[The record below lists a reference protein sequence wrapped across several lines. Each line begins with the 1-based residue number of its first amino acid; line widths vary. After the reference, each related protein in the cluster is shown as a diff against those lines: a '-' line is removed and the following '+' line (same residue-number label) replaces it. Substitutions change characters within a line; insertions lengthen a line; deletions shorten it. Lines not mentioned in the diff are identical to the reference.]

1 MKKVTAILFS
11 VLLLFPCRAFS
22 EPSAVVKRP
31 TKIRVLRPAANAELP
46 KIRPVPFNAP
56 EIKEFVTPKGIK
68 VWLVEEKDAPLIS
81 ASVLFRGGSAS
92 DPERLTGLTEL
103 AVSLLDEGAGPY
115 DAEEFQEIKAQK
127 GIDISFNADAD
138 SVTASLTT
146 LPEYKEEAFDLFR
159 LSLTK
164 PRFDRKAVKRV
175 KEQMYAVIE
184 ARKGRPEA
192 MAQKRWNRL
201 IFKGH
206 PYSRILPERDGVE
219 AVGRSN
225 LKRFVKTRFAKDN
238 IVVSVAGNIS
248 EKELIPLLDGA
259 LGGLPE
265 ESAVLPVPAFS
276 PERKAGIDVLT
287 MAIPQS
293 ATIFGHKGI
302 ARDDP
307 DFYSALVMMHVFGS
321 GGMSSRLFNAVR
333 EKKGL
338 AYSVG
343 ATLSVRHGA
352 PMIIGAAASEN
363 SKLAEAVD
371 VIKNEWRK
379 MAEEGPTEKELRDAK
394 TYLTGSFPLTFSS
407 TPALAN
413 YLTRM
418 QYFGLPKDYL
428 QKRNAMIEAVTLDDA
443 KKTAKRIMHPESLFF
458 VVVGKP
464 ANL

>member
-1 MKKVTAILFS
+1 MKNVSTILFFFC
-11 VLLLFPCRAFS
+11 LLLPVQAFS
-22 EPSAVVKRP
+22 QTPAVVRKPPKITVLSPSAE
-31 TKIRVLRPAANAELP
+31 TSLP
-46 KIRPVPFNAP
+46 KIRPVPFKAP

-68 VWLVEEKDAPLIS
+68 VWLVENKNAPLIS

-103 AVSLLDEGAGPY
+103 AVSLLNEGAGSLT
-115 DAEEFQEIKAQK
+115 AEEFQEITAQK
-127 GIDISFNADAD
+127 GIRISFEAQAD
-138 SVTASLTT
+138 SITASLTT
-146 LPEYKEEAFDLFR
+146 LPRYREEAFDLFR
-159 LSLTK
+159 LALTK

-175 KEQMYAVIE
+175 KEQIYAVID

-192 MAQKRWNRL
+192 MAQERWNRL

-206 PYSRILPERDGVE
+206 PYSRILPTKDGIE

-238 IVVSVAGNIS
+238 IVVSVAGSIS

-259 LGGLPE
+259 LGKLPE
-265 ESAVLPVPAFS
+265 KADVLTVPAFN
-276 PERKAGIDVLT
+276 PERRAGVDVLT
-287 MAIPQS
+287 MDIPQS

-302 ARDDP
+302 ARNDP
-307 DFYSALVMMHVFGS
+307 DFYSALVVMHVFGS

-333 EKKGL
+333 EEKGL

-343 ATLSVRHGA
+343 ATLSVRPAA

-363 SKLAEAVD
+363 AKLAEAVS

-379 MAEEGPTEKELRDAK
+379 MAKEGPSEKELQDAK

-407 TPALAN
+407 TPDLADF
-413 YLTRM
+413 LTRM
-418 QYFGLPKDYL
+418 QYLGLSEDYL
-428 QKRNAMIEAVTLDDA
+428 QKRNALIEAVTIDDA
-443 KKTAKRIMHPESLFF
+443 KKTAKRIMNPESLFF